1 MTEQHGSGSVEE
13 PRRGAAQPRFDKQST
28 DPNGSDA
35 SEDVGQP
42 EAREPAAPFKEA
54 PRVLDAIA
62 SALMAPD
69 PQRFLLGLANAL
81 GQSGR
86 SSADGESSFGTILR
100 HLGEALDEELEE
112 KPAFQDLLDA
122 LERRHFGA
130 GALHE
135 AVPIVAAFLARIV
148 SGPIKRSASG
158 TMPAGI
164 ADLVQAAAQVAREGL
179 ERGGARSWREL
190 PEIAE
195 TIAHRAAQRDLS
207 IGKIAEVLPRLSARL
222 GPGPRESST
231 TESGHFRSRATSESR
246 RMVLSGPVEIVIL
259 ER

>member
-1 MTEQHGSGSVEE
+1 MIEQPGSGAVDE
-13 PRRGAAQPRFDKQST
+13 PHRGAAQPRFENQST
-28 DPNGSDA
+28 DPNGNDA
-35 SEDVGQP
+35 PEDLGQP
-42 EAREPAAPFKEA
+42 EAREPAAPVKET
-54 PRVLDAIA
+54 PLVLDAIA
-62 SALMAPD
+62 SALVAPD
-69 PQRFLLGLANAL
+69 PQSFLLGLANAL
-81 GQSGR
+81 GRSGR

-100 HLGEALDEELEE
+100 HLGDALDEELDE

-130 GALHE
+130 RALHE

-148 SGPIKRSASG
+148 SGPILRSASG

-164 ADLVQAAAQVAREGL
+164 ADLVRAAAQVAGEGI
-179 ERGGARSWREL
+179 ERSGARSWREL

-195 TIAHRAAQRDLS
+195 TIARRAAQRDLS
-207 IGKIAEVLPRLSARL
+207 IGKIAEALARLSARL
-222 GPGPRESST
+222 GPGPRERST
-231 TESGHFRSRATSESR
+231 AESDHFRSRATGEPR